1 MIRILAL
8 SLVLLIGS
16 SAIAQ
21 DQDNNFNKAKLHL
34 ANHKLNQAIPILEKL
49 WAKDPA
55 NANLNYLLG
64 LCYVKED
71 MQIPKSVELLE
82 TASSIY
88 TSEYESGSKTERRAP
103 EYVYYYMTI
112 AYSKNG
118 QCEEALRSLNKF
130 YQVYTYNDEYYLVDG
145 QKWVR
150 ECNLDRKEEEEK
162 PDEAI
167 ASVESAATE
176 NDEASD
182 ETIEQTPALS
192 KEQEASLEIAQ
203 EIKTERNEPQIKE
216 RLIPFD
222 DWDELRTREVNY
234 TTMTSLYGIQVAA
247 LIDLKPTRDF
257 ENLKNVEVYV
267 DENGIFRYVIG
278 RFPYKKQAESLLAK
292 IRERG
297 YEDAFI
303 VDVNRPNYEQEVLG
317 VGAENINWHIQGS
330 VDFRVQVGAFRT
342 IVSSSVAEKY
352 LEVDGIKENQQND
365 LVILTVGNFAQYDQ
379 AAAYREELKSIGI
392 EDAFVVSFNLGNKIP
407 LKEAKEFAEA
417 NQKKQ
422 SDTHQDAGAKKK
434 ARADF

>member
-1 MIRILAL
+1 MNRILAL

-49 WAKDPA
+49 WAKDSA

-162 PDEAI
+162 PEEAI
-167 ASVESAATE
+167 ASAESTAKENAEGAT
-176 NDEASD
+176 
-182 ETIEQTPALS
+182 ETIEKTAALS
-192 KEQEASLEIAQ
+192 KEQEASLEIA
-203 EIKTERNEPQIKE
+203 KMM
-216 RLIPFD
+216 LF
-222 DWDELRTREVNY
+222 
-234 TTMTSLYGIQVAA
+234 
-247 LIDLKPTRDF
+247 LKM
-257 ENLKNVEVYV
+257 
-267 DENGIFRYVIG
+267 
-278 RFPYKKQAESLLAK
+278 
-292 IRERG
+292 
-297 YEDAFI
+297 FI
-303 VDVNRPNYEQEVLG
+303 
-317 VGAENINWHIQGS
+317 
-330 VDFRVQVGAFRT
+330 
-342 IVSSSVAEKY
+342 
-352 LEVDGIKENQQND
+352 
-365 LVILTVGNFAQYDQ
+365 
-379 AAAYREELKSIGI
+379 
-392 EDAFVVSFNLGNKIP
+392 
-407 LKEAKEFAEA
+407 
-417 NQKKQ
+417 
-422 SDTHQDAGAKKK
+422 
-434 ARADF
+434 